1 MKSLYRSKYPGDIC
15 FAMWIISCDIVRSME
30 FESDF
35 VFRGF
40 ITSKQVSNSP

>member
-1 MKSLYRSKYPGDIC
+1 
-15 FAMWIISCDIVRSME
+15 MWIISCDIVRSME

-40 ITSKQVSNSP
+40 ITSKQVSNSPGIRNTPLTFSEKSV